1 MPENLTIP
9 LPDPLAALQP
19 YATPIVRSAVI
30 LALGFFLA
38 FVLSQLI
45 VRPLSSRLSAQ
56 SRLII
61 RKAISYSLSLVV
73 IIMILREFGF
83 QLTTLLGAAGI
94 AGIAIGFAA
103 QTSLS
108 NIISGIFLLFEKPF
122 EVGDVIRLGEHTGFV
137 ESIDLLSLTLRTFD
151 NISIRIPNETLVKG
165 MLINVTRHPIRRYDI
180 QIGISYDQDIDT
192 VMAVLREVADE
203 NPHVLVEPEPLVAL
217 TGFGESQLSFLLGVW
232 HEKDDFIEMR
242 NSILRDLKARFDED
256 GIEIAYPHR
265 VIIQR
270 PETGSPLKAAAEGLP
285 TEPGH

>member
-1 MPENLTIP
+1 MDEHFIITLPGP
-9 LPDPLAALQP
+9 LSALQP
-19 YATPIVRSAVI
+19 YANPIARSVVI

-45 VRPLSSRLSAQ
+45 IRPLSSRLSPQ

-61 RKAISYSLSLVV
+61 RKAVSYTLSIVV
-73 IIMILREFGF
+73 IVMILREFGF

-103 QTSLS
+103 QTGLS
-108 NIISGIFLLFEKPF
+108 NIISGIFLVFEKPF

-151 NISIRIPNETLVKG
+151 NITIRIPNETLVKG

-180 QIGISYDQDIDT
+180 PLGISYDQDVDR
-192 VMAVLREVADE
+192 VMNVLREVADE

-217 TGFGESQLSFLLGVW
+217 TGFGESELKFLLGVW

-242 NSILRDLKARFDED
+242 NSILRDIKARFDKD

-265 VIIQR
+265 VIINR
-270 PETGSPLKAAAEGLP
+270 PDGAAAIKE
-285 TEPGH
+285 

>member
-1 MPENLTIP
+1 MPDSLSIA
-9 LPDPLAALQP
+9 LPGPLAALQP
-19 YATPIVRSAVI
+19 YATPIARSLVI

-38 FVLSQLI
+38 LILSQLI
-45 VRPLSSRLSAQ
+45 IRPLSARLSAQ

-61 RKAISYSLSLVV
+61 RKAVNYSLSLVV
-73 IIMILREFGF
+73 IVMILKEFGF

-108 NIISGIFLLFEKPF
+108 NIISGVFLLFEKPF
-122 EVGDVIRLGEHTGFV
+122 EVGDVIKLGEHTGFV

-151 NISIRIPNETLVKG
+151 NTSVRIPNETLVKG

-180 QIGISYDQDIDT
+180 QIGISYDQEIDT
-192 VMAVLREVADE
+192 VMQVLREVADE

-242 NSILRDLKARFDED
+242 NSILRDLKTRFDRD

-265 VIIQR
+265 VIINR
-270 PETGSPLKAAAEGLP
+270 PENGPGVRAAEAGPP
-285 TEPGH
+285 TAPEH